1 MSIYGLTVWVVVSGC
16 RLIRYVV
23 HEDFVK
29 VHAV

>member
-1 MSIYGLTVWVVVSGC
+1 MSIYGFTVWVVVSSC